1 MRWIALLRGINLGPR
16 HKFPMAR
23 VRAVFEAG
31 GARNVTTFIAS
42 GNVVFDHDERSE
54 AKLCAQSEAALTSE
68 AGFDVPVMLRTRGQL
83 EQVLKKCPFSD
94 QPTKFVHVTFLAKKP
109 AVAALRAIDASDC
122 APESFAVVGRD
133 VYLLLPNGMGVAKL
147 PPKLNGLRVIGTTR
161 TWQTVSK
168 LAELA
173 RG

>member
-23 VRAVFEAG
+23 VRAVFEAS
-31 GARNVTTFIAS
+31 GATSVTTFIAS
-42 GNVVFDHDERSE
+42 GNVVFDHAERSE
-54 AKLCAQSEAALTSE
+54 AKLCARMEAALTGE
-68 AGFDVPVMLRTRGQL
+68 AGFDVPVMLRTRAQL
-83 EQVLKKCPFSD
+83 ERVLEKSPFSD
-94 QPTKFVHVTFLAKKP
+94 QPTKFVHVTFLARKP
-109 AVAALRAIDASDC
+109 AVAAVQAIDASEC
-122 APESFAVVGRD
+122 APESFAVVGRE

-147 PPKLNGLRVIGTTR
+147 PPKLNALRVTGTTR

-168 LAELA
+168 LVELA